1 MSRMKSCIS
10 NVMEADVSDNFQFF
24 MYSVAVVN
32 DHDEQIDSR
41 HRRMFLFDL
50 GLWNGL
56 LKDLPDKEKED
67 LKRVVFFQG
76 SFFYSARKIPGLEP
90 DKLPLN
96 LPLSEEAE
104 GDCIKVVQVMH
115 YEAPVELTPAKA
127 SAAAGDK
134 KPGAGDIAFDK
145 RCNDCTRAF
154 ADTGAL
160 LQHCQQADHTPVY
173 SALDN
178 ATTGNEPVPAS
189 MEVFNAYINGALQRA
204 LGERLARWGTEYIDP
219 MNMKE
224 PVDRNGRSLGVRVYE
239 AYSCQFGF
247 IRNIDNTPRVGLT
260 VDLRAKIVRTMS
272 VLDHLAGGQNPLY
285 YNPSRQD
292 RERARRDFIGE
303 IVISMHDKKCYSVT
317 DLVYDHSA
325 NSLQVEGLGISH
337 AEYFLKRKNIQ
348 LKYPDAKPMIA
359 VLGRRNQTIYL
370 PPELVAANELEP
382 RVKQQL
388 PTIASYKP
396 GSRNQAIDK
405 IRSYLIPGAQKSK
418 GATGLLPALGI
429 QLADGR
435 LSARAEVLPLPMLQ
449 AAGIKVPKDKG
460 ENWAPLLNRASFNID
475 PRKANTMKV
484 IVFHSKK
491 IQGAIDVYNK
501 IRNLVNGYNATY
513 RLDDKPLEMIAAGDR
528 EKHWGVVERAFSD
541 PSLNPENIFVIDF
554 NKPPGAADS
563 AYPVIKQLLT
573 KNGFL
578 SQFVN
583 FKTYDHSNPR
593 DQKRSDIILAGVAR
607 QILQKTGFRLWW
619 VKIPQSLPTPTV
631 FIGVD
636 VFHAPRVYDPKQKKR
651 VAKASC
657 AAIIVQVFRNSGE
670 QGSQQIELYSK
681 TYARESGKEYELG
694 DALKETVSEAM
705 KELNVSPSSCIV
717 WRDGIGDSA
726 FNNAAKEE
734 ISAIC
739 DGLNIVEGEEKRDV
753 PMSYIV
759 AQKRIATKFLSEGLT
774 GEPDGKYGA
783 PPGTLIKGIQ
793 SVEHETFYLNGRAPP
808 YSTAKPVRYVI
819 VEKDNRLNKV
829 PIEELTWNLS
839 HDYPNWTGPIKVP
852 SVTQMA
858 HKLAELG
865 GSFGDCGRNINA
877 SKLKNKIHFL

>member
-1 MSRMKSCIS
+1 MFRLFVGLAFESHLIYHSY
-10 NVMEADVSDNFQFF
+10 F
-24 MYSVAVVN
+24 
-32 DHDEQIDSR
+32 DS
-41 HRRMFLFDL
+41 FCF
-50 GLWNGL
+50 NC
-56 LKDLPDKEKED
+56 
-67 LKRVVFFQG
+67 
-76 SFFYSARKIPGLEP
+76 S
-90 DKLPLN
+90 
-96 LPLSEEAE
+96 
-104 GDCIKVVQVMH
+104 
-115 YEAPVELTPAKA
+115 
-127 SAAAGDK
+127 
-134 KPGAGDIAFDK
+134 
-145 RCNDCTRAF
+145 
-154 ADTGAL
+154 
-160 LQHCQQADHTPVY
+160 QQSGHTPVY

-178 ATTGNEPVPAS
+178 ATTGNEPVPAN

-272 VLDHLAGGQNPLY
+272 VLDNLVGGQNPLY

-396 GSRNQAIDK
+396 ESRNQAIDK

-418 GATGLLPALGI
+418 GATGLLPALGV
-429 QLADGR
+429 QLANGR

-491 IQGAIDVYNK
+491 IQGAIEVYNK

-513 RLDDKPLEMIAAGDR
+513 RLDDKPLEMIAAG
-528 EKHWGVVERAFSD
+528 KSIV
-541 PSLNPENIFVIDF
+541 FVF
-554 NKPPGAADS
+554 FHFDS
-563 AYPVIKQLLT
+563 FCLVT
-573 KNGFL
+573 
-578 SQFVN
+578 
-583 FKTYDHSNPR
+583 
-593 DQKRSDIILAGVAR
+593 
-607 QILQKTGFRLWW
+607 W
-619 VKIPQSLPTPTV
+619 
-631 FIGVD
+631 
-636 VFHAPRVYDPKQKKR
+636 
-651 VAKASC
+651 
-657 AAIIVQVFRNSGE
+657 
-670 QGSQQIELYSK
+670 
-681 TYARESGKEYELG
+681 
-694 DALKETVSEAM
+694 
-705 KELNVSPSSCIV
+705 
-717 WRDGIGDSA
+717 
-726 FNNAAKEE
+726 
-734 ISAIC
+734 
-739 DGLNIVEGEEKRDV
+739 
-753 PMSYIV
+753 
-759 AQKRIATKFLSEGLT
+759 KF
-774 GEPDGKYGA
+774 
-783 PPGTLIKGIQ
+783 
-793 SVEHETFYLNGRAPP
+793 
-808 YSTAKPVRYVI
+808 
-819 VEKDNRLNKV
+819 
-829 PIEELTWNLS
+829 
-839 HDYPNWTGPIKVP
+839 
-852 SVTQMA
+852 
-858 HKLAELG
+858 
-865 GSFGDCGRNINA
+865 
-877 SKLKNKIHFL
+877 

>member
-1 MSRMKSCIS
+1 MKSCIS

>member
-32 DHDEQIDSR
+32 DHEEQIDSR

-272 VLDHLAGGQNPLY
+272 VLDHLAGGQNPSY